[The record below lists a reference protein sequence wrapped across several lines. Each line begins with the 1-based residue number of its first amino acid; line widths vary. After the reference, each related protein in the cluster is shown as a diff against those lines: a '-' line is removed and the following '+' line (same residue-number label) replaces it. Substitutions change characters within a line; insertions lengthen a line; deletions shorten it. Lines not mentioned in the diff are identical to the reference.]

1 MQATKKGKKKINKN
15 HSNKTNKNKKMK
27 NNNKH
32 GELKAIKQLEKR
44 EDIIITN
51 ITNTDKGG
59 TVVNIDVIK
68 YIAEADLQLSDATN
82 FTKSH
87 HHKICRIMQNQNT
100 TNL

>member
-15 HSNKTNKNKKMK
+15 HSNKTNKNNKMK

-51 ITNTDKGG
+51 TDKGG
-59 TVVNIDVIK
+59 AVVNIDVIK
-68 YIAEADLQLSDATN
+68 YIAEADLQLSDTTN
-82 FTKSH
+82 FTKLH

>member
-15 HSNKTNKNKKMK
+15 HSNKTNKNNKMK

-51 ITNTDKGG
+51 TDKGG
-59 TVVNIDVIK
+59 AVVNIDVIK
-68 YIAEADLQLSDATN
+68 YIAEADLQLSDTTN

>member
-15 HSNKTNKNKKMK
+15 HSNKTNK

-51 ITNTDKGG
+51 TDKGG
-59 TVVNIDVIK
+59 AVVNIDVIK
-68 YIAEADLQLSDATN
+68 YIAEADLQLSDTTN

>member
-15 HSNKTNKNKKMK
+15 HSNKTNKNNKMK

-44 EDIIITN
+44 EDII

-68 YIAEADLQLSDATN
+68 YIAEADLQLSDTTN

>member
-15 HSNKTNKNKKMK
+15 HSNKTNK

-51 ITNTDKGG
+51 TDKGG

-68 YIAEADLQLSDATN
+68 YIVEADLQLSDTTN

>member
-15 HSNKTNKNKKMK
+15 HSNKTNK

-51 ITNTDKGG
+51 ADKGG

-68 YIAEADLQLSDATN
+68 YIAEADLQLSDTTN

>member
-15 HSNKTNKNKKMK
+15 HSNKTDKNNKMK

-44 EDIIITN
+44 EDII

-68 YIAEADLQLSDATN
+68 YIAEADLQLSDTTN

-100 TNL
+100 TNF

>member
-51 ITNTDKGG
+51 TDKGG

-68 YIAEADLQLSDATN
+68 YIAEADLQLRDTTN

>member
-15 HSNKTNKNKKMK
+15 HSNKTDKNNKMK

-44 EDIIITN
+44 EDII

-68 YIAEADLQLSDATN
+68 YIAEADLQLSDTTN

>member
-15 HSNKTNKNKKMK
+15 HSNKTNKNNKMK

-51 ITNTDKGG
+51 ITKTDKGG

-68 YIAEADLQLSDATN
+68 YIAEADLQLSDTTN
-82 FTKSH
+82 FTKWH
-87 HHKICRIMQNQNT
+87 HHKICRIMQNQST

>member
-15 HSNKTNKNKKMK
+15 HSNKTNKNNKMK
-27 NNNKH
+27 NTNKH

-44 EDIIITN
+44 EDII

-68 YIAEADLQLSDATN
+68 YIAEADLQLSDTTN

>member
-15 HSNKTNKNKKMK
+15 HSNKTNKN
-27 NNNKH
+27 NNKH

-44 EDIIITN
+44 EDII

-68 YIAEADLQLSDATN
+68 YIAEADLQLSDTTN

-87 HHKICRIMQNQNT
+87 HHKICRIMQNRNT

>member
-27 NNNKH
+27 NNNKY

-44 EDIIITN
+44 EDII

-68 YIAEADLQLSDATN
+68 YIAEADLQLRDTTN

>member
-1 MQATKKGKKKINKN
+1 MQATKKGKKKISKN
-15 HSNKTNKNKKMK
+15 HSNKANKNNKMK
-27 NNNKH
+27 NNNKY

-44 EDIIITN
+44 EDII

-68 YIAEADLQLSDATN
+68 YIAEADLQLSDTTN

-87 HHKICRIMQNQNT
+87 HPKIMQNQNT